1 MTPQETEPKLP
12 PSVGGSPVGQWGLT
26 TGAGELTAAVWEGSP
41 WKLFKVAINPI
52 TEPTDLDLKAGS
64 PQDKKLPRREHNA
77 THQQITG
84 LQLY

>member
-1 MTPQETEPKLP
+1 MGWKGLTMGTE
-12 PSVGGSPVGQWGLT
+12 GLT
-26 TGAGELTAAVWEGSP
+26 TAVWEGPP

-52 TEPTDLDLKAGS
+52 TEPTDLDLRAGS